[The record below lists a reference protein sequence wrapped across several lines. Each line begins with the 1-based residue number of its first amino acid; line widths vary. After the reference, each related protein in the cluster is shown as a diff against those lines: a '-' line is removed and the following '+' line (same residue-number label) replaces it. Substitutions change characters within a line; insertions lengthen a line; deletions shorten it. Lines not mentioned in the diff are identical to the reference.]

1 MSAGFLEEV
10 ARAPKANRMRVSDV
24 PGYPELVRTRVT
36 ETVNM
41 RNSGSSPVNTLMKDG
56 WYKPAS
62 DSPMLEMSPDGNSFW
77 MYKMRDQAA
86 ADKGRNNERA
96 KRMEGFRDLDGV
108 KEFVKEANKTEDT
121 KMKGAEM
128 IEEIEAKSGQT
139 VESALSSSDD
149 HNG

>member
-10 ARAPKANRMRVSDV
+10 QRAPKASRMRVSDV

-96 KRMEGFRDLDGV
+96 KRMEGFRDHAIV
-108 KEFVKEANKTEDT
+108 KESGKTEDT
-121 KMKGAEM
+121 TIKGTEM

-139 VESALSSSDD
+139 VADAVRSSDD
-149 HNG
+149 DNG